1 MAIEDKSKG
10 EILNRVYNLAF
21 KYEAS
26 YGSCPQAI
34 LRAICEV
41 FQIKNMDI
49 VIKVSHAL
57 AGGLGLSGNGSCGAL
72 VGGVMAL
79 SFFYGRELKDM
90 DKGRFL
96 KSYIMAKKL
105 YDRFVEE
112 FGSCICKD
120 VQNKIFGRSF
130 NLWDPEEYK
139 EFERM
144 GGHRDKCPEVSGKV
158 ARWVAEMLLKDK
170 TINKNGVVNCID

>member
-1 MAIEDKSKG
+1 MEEFKREHDQRKVLC
-10 EILNRVYNLAF
+10 EVYNLAF
-21 KYEAS
+21 NYEAS
-26 YGSCPQAI
+26 YGSCPQAV

-41 FQIKNMDI
+41 FQLKNMEL
-49 VIKVSHAL
+49 VIKASHAL
-57 AGGLGLSGNGSCGAL
+57 AGGLGLSGNGTCGAL

-79 SFFYGRELKDM
+79 SFIYGRELKNM

-96 KSYIMAKKL
+96 RSYIKAKKL
-105 YDRFVEE
+105 YDRFIEE

-120 VQNKIFGRSF
+120 VQKKIFGRSF

-144 GGHRDKCPEVSGKV
+144 GGHVDKCPEVSGKV
-158 ARWVAEMLLKDK
+158 AKWVAEILLTEK
-170 TINKNGVVNCID
+170 